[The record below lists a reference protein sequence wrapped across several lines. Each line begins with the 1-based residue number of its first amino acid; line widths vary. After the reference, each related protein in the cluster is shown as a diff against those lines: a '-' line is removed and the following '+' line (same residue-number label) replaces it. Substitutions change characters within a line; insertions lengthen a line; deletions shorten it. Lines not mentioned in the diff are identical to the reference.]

1 MFAINHLYNQN
12 LSSSISFSIQ
22 KLVKNK
28 LFKSSKIFINS
39 SSGYIDFDNTIFS
52 GELGNLKLA
61 NSQIRNV
68 KDDLIFN
75 GNFTF
80 NILSNKEFFRL
91 FQINKKNRKE
101 IKNIYFNINYNL
113 TKNKIKITNL
123 IFDPGKIKLENEL
136 SDFLN
141 ENNGDLKINNWIDFK
156 IFVKD
161 IFVNHYDG

>member
-1 MFAINHLYNQN
+1 M
-12 LSSSISFSIQ
+12 
-22 KLVKNK
+22 
-28 LFKSSKIFINS
+28 
-39 SSGYIDFDNTIFS
+39 
-52 GELGNLKLA
+52 
-61 NSQIRNV
+61 
-68 KDDLIFN
+68 
-75 GNFTF
+75 
-80 NILSNKEFFRL
+80 SNKEFFRL

-101 IKNIYFNINYNL
+101 IKNVYFNINYNL

-156 IFVKD
+156 IFVQN

>member
-1 MFAINHLYNQN
+1 M
-12 LSSSISFSIQ
+12 
-22 KLVKNK
+22 
-28 LFKSSKIFINS
+28 SK
-39 SSGYIDFDNTIFS
+39 
-52 GELGNLKLA
+52 
-61 NSQIRNV
+61 
-68 KDDLIFN
+68 
-75 GNFTF
+75 
-80 NILSNKEFFRL
+80 KEFFRL

-101 IKNIYFNINYNL
+101 IKNVYFNINYNL

-156 IFVKD
+156 MFVQK

>member
-1 MFAINHLYNQN
+1 M
-12 LSSSISFSIQ
+12 
-22 KLVKNK
+22 
-28 LFKSSKIFINS
+28 
-39 SSGYIDFDNTIFS
+39 
-52 GELGNLKLA
+52 A

-101 IKNIYFNINYNL
+101 IKNVYFNINYNL

-156 IFVKD
+156 IFVQN